1 MCLDF
6 TGRWSRKA
14 GVTCSSLAHQPCEEP
29 GLSDTDL
36 GNYQYK
42 KTLLTSTIPTFL
54 PVPGCPEPTRR
65 CVFGAASLPSPLHPC
80 RPLEGNISLKPETSS
95 SAGMALS
102 SASLRSAVLPYAQQR
117 FLAWGELQHFD
128 SYWQSEILINSHMGK
143 SGARAIRHS
152 GTTKQ
157 PAGRERSWGCL
168 TAFSCMHP
176 QDFGVKS
183 HFKTWNRH
191 SETYKCA
198 WKMSKA

>member
-1 MCLDF
+1 MPAEVGPYNPLSTAAKPRAGSLMRLDF

-117 FLAWGELQHFD
+117 FLAWE
-128 SYWQSEILINSHMGK
+128 SYNI
-143 SGARAIRHS
+143 
-152 GTTKQ
+152 
-157 PAGRERSWGCL
+157 L
-168 TAFSCMHP
+168 TAT
-176 QDFGVKS
+176 G
-183 HFKTWNRH
+183 
-191 SETYKCA
+191 
-198 WKMSKA
+198 KARY